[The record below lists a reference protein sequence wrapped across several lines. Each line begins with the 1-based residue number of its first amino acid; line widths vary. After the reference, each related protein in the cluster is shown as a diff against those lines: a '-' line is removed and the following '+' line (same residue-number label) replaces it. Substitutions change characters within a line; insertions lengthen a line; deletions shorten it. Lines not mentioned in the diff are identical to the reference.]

1 MVNNPK
7 FEIVFI
13 LNSIQNQRCIKRINE
28 FLAND
33 YRVKAYGF
41 RRDTTFHTKPEKF
54 NIELLGEFF
63 NRKNYFSRLISLFIK
78 IKRLQNQYKEP
89 NVLFYYFGLDIAMVG
104 SFLSKKPYIFEE
116 SDLSHTYIKSNVI
129 KYTLE
134 RIDRHI
140 IKKSYRTV
148 LTSEGFYRY
157 HFGSSNSLKLK
168 HVYII
173 PNRLNSSIVNFKFEG
188 SRTPNANSLRFAFVG
203 GARFKSV
210 LNFVNVFAQNFHN
223 HEFHFY
229 GNPMTDADRY
239 YELGRKYPNIF
250 FHGPFKNP
258 DGLPVIY
265 QNIDLVLSTYDVIY
279 ENVRFAEPN
288 KLYEAIYF
296 EVPIIVSKGTYI
308 AEKVERLKVGF
319 AIDPLNAMEIVSFI
333 KSLTVQILNEKRAA
347 CAKIDKNQLIDVNTE
362 FFSKL

>member
-13 LNSIQNQRCIKRINE
+13 VNSIQNQRCIKRINE

-54 NIELLGEFF
+54 NIELLGEFS
-63 NRKNYFSRLISLFIK
+63 NRKNYFSRLIFYFIK

-116 SDLSHTYIKSNVI
+116 SDLSHTYIKSNVV

-157 HFGSSNSLKLK
+157 HFGCSNLLKLK

-319 AIDPLNAMEIVSFI
+319 AINPLNDMEIVSFI
-333 KSLTVQILNEKRAA
+333 KSLTVQILNEKRTAY
-347 CAKIDKNQLIDVNTE
+347 AKIDKNELIDVNTE